1 MRRRQFMGRLVSLG
15 VAAAIAHNL
24 EQAQA
29 NTFKI
34 KTDIDPTELSIAALQ
49 DLFAKGLGSEAIVA
63 GYLARIEREDAL
75 FKSVIAVNPK
85 AIEMA
90 RALDLERRAGRS
102 RGALH
107 GVPILLKDNIE
118 SIDPMPTT
126 AGSLALA
133 RSQATADAD
142 LVARLRAAGAVI
154 LGKTNL
160 SEWANFRSTRSMSGW
175 SAIGGQTGNAYD
187 PKRNPSGS
195 SSGSATAAARSFCAV
210 AIGTE
215 TDGSILSPAALN
227 GIVGFKPTQTRVSG
241 RGVIPLSPRQDV
253 AGPMGRNVA
262 DVASVAA
269 VLFDQ
274 PFDVAPVLAARATA
288 LKGRRVGWWPG
299 SANLRPDVLAQCNAI
314 REVLVDHGAELVDL
328 SLPAGLQQFGAAE
341 FLALLYEFKQAIN
354 SYLGSLEPTRREASS
369 LAELIE
375 FNRREAAR
383 EMPFFGQEIFE
394 QSVACGPLTEPRY
407 LEAVR
412 SLRQSVDVDGL
423 AALFSQST
431 LDLIVAPGSGPA
443 ELIDPI
449 WGNRRDTGGSSLGS
463 AAAVAGYPSLT
474 LPIGLV
480 RDMPVGLTLVA
491 RRDDDAQLLQLAAAI
506 ENVARRRVHPEKIS
520 PRARMNS

>member
-1 MRRRQFMGRLVSLG
+1 MRRRQFMGRLASLG
-15 VAAAIAHNL
+15 VAAAIARNFNL
-24 EQAQA
+24 AQA

-34 KTDIDPTELSIAALQ
+34 ATDVDPTELSIAALQ
-49 DLFAKGLGSEAIVA
+49 DLFANGFQSEAIVA

-75 FKSVIAVNPK
+75 FKSVIAVNPR
-85 AIEMA
+85 AIEIA
-90 RALDLERRAGRS
+90 RALDLERRAGRNC
-102 RGALH
+102 GALH

-133 RSQATADAD
+133 RSQATRDAD

-175 SAIGGQTGNAYD
+175 SAVGGQTGNAYD

-195 SSGSATAAARSFCAV
+195 SSGSATATARSFCAV

-227 GIVGFKPTQTRVSG
+227 GIVGFKPTQTRVGG

-262 DVASVAA
+262 DVAAVAA
-269 VLFDQ
+269 VMFDE
-274 PFDVAPVLAARATA
+274 PFDVAPIWQASADSLQ
-288 LKGRRVGWWPG
+288 GRRIGWWPG
-299 SANLRPDVLAQCNAI
+299 SPNLRPDVLAKCN
-314 REVLVDHGAELVDL
+314 LVRDLLVAKGAEIVELT
-328 SLPAGLQQFGAAE
+328 LPMGLQQFGAAE
-341 FLALLYEFKQAIN
+341 FLALLYEFKQAIDT
-354 SYLGSLEPTRREASS
+354 YLSGLAPMRREARS

-375 FNRREAAR
+375 FNRREATR
-383 EMPFFGQEIFE
+383 EMPLFGQEIFE
-394 QSVACGPLTEPRY
+394 QAVVCGPLTEPKY
-407 LEAVR
+407 LDAVR
-412 SLRQSVDVDGL
+412 SLQQSVDVDGL
-423 AALFSQST
+423 AALFDQST

-474 LPIGLV
+474 LPVGLV
-480 RDMPVGLTLVA
+480 RDMPVGLNLVT
-491 RRDDDAQLLQLAAAI
+491 RRNDDVPLLQLAAAI
-506 ENVARRRVHPEKIS
+506 EKATNGRIPPEKNAD
-520 PRARMNS
+520 AR

>member
-1 MRRRQFMGRLVSLG
+1 MRRRQFVGHLISLG

-24 EQAQA
+24 ERAHA
-29 NTFKI
+29 DTFKI
-34 KTDIDPTELSIAALQ
+34 VTDVDPTELSIAALQ
-49 DLFAKGLGSEAIVA
+49 NLYAKGFSSEAFVA
-63 GYLARIEREDAL
+63 AYLKRIQRDDVL
-75 FKSVIAVNPK
+75 YRSVIAVNPN
-85 AIEMA
+85 AIETA
-90 RALDLERRAGRS
+90 RGLDLERRAGRS

-118 SIDPMPTT
+118 SLDPMPTT

-133 RSQATADAD
+133 RSQATRDAD

-175 SAIGGQTGNAYD
+175 SAVGGQTGNAYD

-253 AGPMGRNVA
+253 AGPMGRHVA
-262 DVASVAA
+262 DVATVAG
-269 VLFDQ
+269 VLFETS
-274 PFDVAPVLAARATA
+274 FEIAPILAARADS
-288 LKGRRVGWWPG
+288 LKNKRIGWWPG
-299 SANLRPDVLAQCNAI
+299 SPNLRPDVLAQVSRARDLMVEN
-314 REVLVDHGAELVDL
+314 GAEVVEL
-328 SLPAGLQQFGAAE
+328 SLPTGLQQFGAAE
-341 FLALLYEFKQAIN
+341 FLALLYEFKHAIN
-354 SYLGSLEPTRREASS
+354 AYLGDLAPARREAQS
-369 LAELIE
+369 LEGLIE

-407 LEAVR
+407 LEAVQ
-412 SLRQSVDVDGL
+412 SLQQSVDTLGL
-423 AALFSQST
+423 AALFEQSR
-431 LDLIVAPGSGPA
+431 LDLIMGPGGGPA

-474 LPIGLV
+474 LPMGLV
-480 RDMPVGLTLVA
+480 RDMPIGLTLVA
-491 RRDDDAQLLQLAAAI
+491 RRDDDASLLQMAAAI
-506 ENVARRRVHPEKIS
+506 EAATNLRIPPEKN
-520 PRARMNS
+520 PRAR

>member
-1 MRRRQFMGRLVSLG
+1 

-24 EQAQA
+24 ERAHA
-29 NTFKI
+29 DTFKI
-34 KTDIDPTELSIAALQ
+34 VTDVDPTELSIAALQ
-49 DLFAKGLGSEAIVA
+49 NLYAKGFSSEAFVA
-63 GYLARIEREDAL
+63 AYLKRIQRDDVL
-75 FKSVIAVNPK
+75 YRSVIAVNPN
-85 AIEMA
+85 AIETA
-90 RALDLERRAGRS
+90 RGLDLERRAGRS

-118 SIDPMPTT
+118 SLDPMPTT

-133 RSQATADAD
+133 RSQATRDAD

-175 SAIGGQTGNAYD
+175 SAVGGQTGNAYD

-253 AGPMGRNVA
+253 AGPMGRHVA
-262 DVASVAA
+262 DVATVAG
-269 VLFDQ
+269 VLFETS
-274 PFDVAPVLAARATA
+274 FEIAPILAARADS
-288 LKGRRVGWWPG
+288 LKNKRIGWWPG
-299 SANLRPDVLAQCNAI
+299 SPNLRPDVLAQVSRARDLMVEN
-314 REVLVDHGAELVDL
+314 GAEVVEL
-328 SLPAGLQQFGAAE
+328 SLPTGLQQFGAAE
-341 FLALLYEFKQAIN
+341 FLALLYEFKHAIN
-354 SYLGSLEPTRREASS
+354 AYLGDLAPARREAQS
-369 LAELIE
+369 LEGLIE

-407 LEAVR
+407 LEAVQ
-412 SLRQSVDVDGL
+412 SLQQSVDTLGL
-423 AALFSQST
+423 AALFEQSR
-431 LDLIVAPGSGPA
+431 LDLIMGPGGGPA

-474 LPIGLV
+474 LPMGLV
-480 RDMPVGLTLVA
+480 RDMPIGMTLVA
-491 RRDDDAQLLQLAAAI
+491 RRDDDASLLQMAAAI
-506 ENVARRRVHPEKIS
+506 EAATNLRIPPEKN
-520 PRARMNS
+520 PRAR

>member
-1 MRRRQFMGRLVSLG
+1 MRRRQFMGRLASLG
-15 VAAAIAHNL
+15 VAAAIAHNF
-24 EQAQA
+24 ERAQA

-34 KTDIDPTELSIAALQ
+34 KTDVEPTELSITALQ
-49 DLFAKGLGSEAIVA
+49 ELFAKGFSSEAIVA

-75 FKSVIAVNPK
+75 FRSVIAVNPR
-85 AIEMA
+85 AIETA
-90 RALDLERRAGRS
+90 RVLDLERRTGRS

-133 RSQATADAD
+133 RSQATRDAD
-142 LVARLRAAGAVI
+142 LVVRLRAAGAVI

-175 SAIGGQTGNAYD
+175 SAVGGQTGNAYD

-262 DVASVAA
+262 DVAAVATI
-269 VLFDQ
+269 LFDQ
-274 PFDVAPVLAARATA
+274 PFDVAPVLTARAA
-288 LKGRRVGWWPG
+288 VLKGRRIGWWPG
-299 SANLRPDVLAQCNAI
+299 SPNLRPDVLAQCNMI
-314 REVLVDHGAELVDL
+314 RDLLIANGVELVDL

-341 FLALLYEFKQAIN
+341 FLALLYEFKQSIDA
-354 SYLGSLEPTRREASS
+354 YLGDLAPARREARS
-369 LAELIE
+369 LAELID

-394 QSVACGPLTEPRY
+394 QSVACGPLTEPKY
-407 LEAVR
+407 LEAVQ
-412 SLRQSVDVDGL
+412 SLQQSVDVDGL
-423 AALFSQST
+423 ATLFTQST
-431 LDLIVAPGSGPA
+431 LDLIVSPGSGPA

-463 AAAVAGYPSLT
+463 AAAVAGYPSLS

-480 RDMPVGLTLVA
+480 RGMPVGLTLVA
-491 RRDDDAQLLQLAAAI
+491 RRNDDTQLLHLAAAI
-506 ENVARRRVHPEKIS
+506 EKAANRRIPPEKNAT
-520 PRARMNS
+520 AR

>member
-1 MRRRQFMGRLVSLG
+1 MHRRQFMGRLVSLG

-24 EQAQA
+24 ERAQA
-29 NTFKI
+29 NTFQI

-49 DLFAKGLGSEAIVA
+49 DLFAKGFGSEAIVA
-63 GYLARIEREDAL
+63 GYLTRIEREDTL
-75 FKSVIAVNPK
+75 FKSVIAINPM
-85 AIEMA
+85 AIEIA
-90 RALDLERRAGRS
+90 RAMDRERRVGRS

-175 SAIGGQTGNAYD
+175 SAVGGQTGNAYD

-241 RGVIPLSPRQDV
+241 GGVIPLSPRQDV
-253 AGPMGRNVA
+253 AGPMGRCVA

-269 VLFDQ
+269 VLFEQ
-274 PFDVAPVLAARATA
+274 SFDVAPVLAARVDA
-288 LKGRRVGWWPG
+288 LQGRRIGWWPG
-299 SANLRPDVLAQCNAI
+299 SPNLRPDVLAQCNEI
-314 REVLVDHGAELVDL
+314 RDLLVAQGAEIVDL
-328 SLPAGLQQFGAAE
+328 NLPAGLQKFGAAE

-354 SYLGSLEPTRREASS
+354 TYLGSLEPARCEVRS
-369 LAELIE
+369 LAQLID

-394 QSVACGPLTEPRY
+394 QSAACGPLTDTRY
-407 LEAVR
+407 LEAVQ

-423 AALFSQST
+423 AALFDQST

-480 RDMPVGLTLVA
+480 KDMPVGLTLVT
-491 RRDDDAQLLQLAAAI
+491 RRNDDVQLLQLAAVI
-506 ENVARRRVHPEKIS
+506 ENVANRRVPPEKNS
-520 PRARMNS
+520 DAR

>member
-15 VAAAIAHNL
+15 VAAAIAHNF
-24 EQAQA
+24 ERAQA

-34 KTDIDPTELSIAALQ
+34 STDVDPTELSITALQ
-49 DLFAKGLGSEAIVA
+49 NLYTKDFTSEAFVA
-63 GYLARIEREDAL
+63 AYLARIQKDDVLYR
-75 FKSVIAVNPK
+75 SVIAVNPN
-85 AIEMA
+85 AIAIA
-90 RALDLERRAGRS
+90 RGLDLERRSGRS

-133 RSQATADAD
+133 RSQATRDAD

-175 SAIGGQTGNAYD
+175 SAVGGQTGNAYD
-187 PKRNPSGS
+187 PRRNPSGS
-195 SSGSATAAARSFCAV
+195 SSGSATAAARSFCAI

-253 AGPMGRNVA
+253 AGPMGRNVG
-262 DVASVAA
+262 DVTAVAA
-269 VLFDQ
+269 SLFEES
-274 PFDVAPVLAARATA
+274 FDVTPILTARPDL
-288 LKGRRVGWWPG
+288 LKNKRIGWWPG
-299 SANLRPDVLAQCNAI
+299 SPNLRTDVLAECNRVRDLLI
-314 REVLVDHGAELVDL
+314 SLGADVVDL
-328 SLPAGLQQFGAAE
+328 NLPAGLQQFGAAE
-341 FLALLYEFKQAIN
+341 FLALLYEFKHAIN
-354 SYLGSLEPTRREASS
+354 LYLGDLAPARREANS
-369 LAELIE
+369 LESLIE

-383 EMPFFGQEIFE
+383 EMPLFGQEIFE

-407 LEAVR
+407 LDAVQ
-412 SLRQSVDVDGL
+412 SLNQSVDIDGL
-423 AALFSQST
+423 AALFTQSK
-431 LDLIVAPGSGPA
+431 LDLIMAPGSGPA
-443 ELIDPI
+443 ELIDSI

-480 RDMPVGLTLVA
+480 RDMPVGLTLVG
-491 RRDDDAQLLQLAAAI
+491 RRNEDASLLKFAAAA
-506 ENVARRRVHPEKIS
+506 EAATQRRIPPEKN
-520 PRARMNS
+520 PKAG

>member
-1 MRRRQFMGRLVSLG
+1 MRRRQFVGHLISLG

-24 EQAQA
+24 ERAHA
-29 NTFKI
+29 DTFKI
-34 KTDIDPTELSIAALQ
+34 VTDVDPTELSIAALQ
-49 DLFAKGLGSEAIVA
+49 NLYAKGFSSEAFVA
-63 GYLARIEREDAL
+63 AYLKRIQRDDVL
-75 FKSVIAVNPK
+75 YRSVIAVNPN
-85 AIEMA
+85 AIETA
-90 RALDLERRAGRS
+90 RGLDLERRAGRS

-118 SIDPMPTT
+118 SLDPMPTT

-133 RSQATADAD
+133 RSQATRDAD

-175 SAIGGQTGNAYD
+175 SAVGGQTGNAYD

-253 AGPMGRNVA
+253 AGPMGRHVA
-262 DVASVAA
+262 DVATVAG
-269 VLFDQ
+269 VLFETS
-274 PFDVAPVLAARATA
+274 FEIAPILAARADS
-288 LKGRRVGWWPG
+288 LKNKRIGWWPG
-299 SANLRPDVLAQCNAI
+299 SPNLRPDVLAQVSRARDLMVEN
-314 REVLVDHGAELVDL
+314 GAEVVEL
-328 SLPAGLQQFGAAE
+328 SLPTGLQQFGAAE
-341 FLALLYEFKQAIN
+341 FLALLYEFKHAIN
-354 SYLGSLEPTRREASS
+354 AYLGDLAPARREAQS
-369 LAELIE
+369 LEGLIE

-407 LEAVR
+407 LEAVQ
-412 SLRQSVDVDGL
+412 SLQQSVDTLGL
-423 AALFSQST
+423 AALFEQSR
-431 LDLIVAPGSGPA
+431 LDLIMGPGGGPA

-474 LPIGLV
+474 LPMGLV
-480 RDMPVGLTLVA
+480 RDMPIGMTLVA
-491 RRDDDAQLLQLAAAI
+491 RRDDDASLLQMAAAI
-506 ENVARRRVHPEKIS
+506 EAATNLRIPPEKN
-520 PRARMNS
+520 PRAR

>member
-1 MRRRQFMGRLVSLG
+1 MRRRQFVGHLISLG

-24 EQAQA
+24 ERAQA
-29 NTFKI
+29 DTFKI
-34 KTDIDPTELSIAALQ
+34 VTDVDPTELSIAALQ
-49 DLFAKGLGSEAIVA
+49 NLYAKGFSSEAFVA
-63 GYLARIEREDAL
+63 AYLKRIQRDDVL
-75 FKSVIAVNPK
+75 YRSVIAVNPN
-85 AIEMA
+85 AIETA
-90 RALDLERRAGRS
+90 RGLDLERRAGRS

-118 SIDPMPTT
+118 SLDPMPTT

-133 RSQATADAD
+133 RSQATRDAD

-175 SAIGGQTGNAYD
+175 SAVGGQTGNAYD

-227 GIVGFKPTQTRVSG
+227 GIVGFKPTQTRISG

-253 AGPMGRNVA
+253 AGPMGRHVA
-262 DVASVAA
+262 DVATVAG
-269 VLFDQ
+269 VLFETS
-274 PFDVAPVLAARATA
+274 FEIAPILAARADS
-288 LKGRRVGWWPG
+288 LKNKRIGWWPG
-299 SANLRPDVLAQCNAI
+299 SPNLRPDVLAQVSRARDLMVEN
-314 REVLVDHGAELVDL
+314 GAEVVEL
-328 SLPAGLQQFGAAE
+328 SLPTGLQQFGAAE
-341 FLALLYEFKQAIN
+341 FLALLYEFKHAIN
-354 SYLGSLEPTRREASS
+354 AYLGDLAPARREAQS
-369 LAELIE
+369 LEGLIE

-407 LEAVR
+407 LEAVQ
-412 SLRQSVDVDGL
+412 SLQQSVDTLGL
-423 AALFSQST
+423 AALFEQSR
-431 LDLIVAPGSGPA
+431 LDLIMGPGGGPA

-474 LPIGLV
+474 LPMGLV
-480 RDMPVGLTLVA
+480 RDMPIGMTLVA
-491 RRDDDAQLLQLAAAI
+491 RRDDDASLLQMAAAI
-506 ENVARRRVHPEKIS
+506 EAATNLRIPPEKN
-520 PRARMNS
+520 PRAR

>member
-1 MRRRQFMGRLVSLG
+1 MRRRQFMGSLVSLG
-15 VAAAIAHNL
+15 VAAAIAHNF
-24 EQAQA
+24 ERAQA

-34 KTDIDPTELSIAALQ
+34 STDVDPTELSITALQ
-49 DLFAKGLGSEAIVA
+49 DLYTKGFTSEAFVA
-63 GYLARIEREDAL
+63 AYLARIQKDDVLYR
-75 FKSVIAVNPK
+75 SVIAVNPN
-85 AIEMA
+85 AIAIA
-90 RALDLERRAGRS
+90 RGLDLERRSGRR

-133 RSQATADAD
+133 RSQATRDAD

-175 SAIGGQTGNAYD
+175 SAVGGQTGNAYD

-195 SSGSATAAARSFCAV
+195 SSGSATAAARSFCAI

-253 AGPMGRNVA
+253 AGPMGRNVG
-262 DVASVAA
+262 DVAA
-269 VLFDQ
+269 VAASLFEES
-274 PFDVAPVLAARATA
+274 FDITPILTARPDL
-288 LKGRRVGWWPG
+288 LKNKRVGWWPG
-299 SANLRPDVLAQCNAI
+299 SPNLRTDVLAECNRVRDLLI
-314 REVLVDHGAELVDL
+314 SLGADVVDL
-328 SLPAGLQQFGAAE
+328 NLPAGLQQFGAAE
-341 FLALLYEFKQAIN
+341 FLALLYEFKHAIN
-354 SYLGSLEPTRREASS
+354 LYLGDLAPARREANS
-369 LAELIE
+369 LESLIE

-383 EMPFFGQEIFE
+383 EMPLFGQEIFE

-407 LEAVR
+407 LDAVQ
-412 SLRQSVDVDGL
+412 SLNQSVDIDGL
-423 AALFSQST
+423 AALFTQSK
-431 LDLIVAPGSGPA
+431 LDLIMAPGSGPA

-480 RDMPVGLTLVA
+480 RDMPVGLTLVS
-491 RRDDDAQLLQLAAAI
+491 RRNEDASLLKFAAAV
-506 ENVARRRVHPEKIS
+506 EAATQRRIPPEKN
-520 PRARMNS
+520 PKAG

>member
-1 MRRRQFMGRLVSLG
+1 MGRLASLG
-15 VAAAIAHNL
+15 VAAAIAHNF
-24 EQAQA
+24 ERAQA

-34 KTDIDPTELSIAALQ
+34 KTDVDPTELSITALQ
-49 DLFAKGLGSEAIVA
+49 ELFAKGFSSEAIVA

-75 FKSVIAVNPK
+75 FRSVIAVNPR
-85 AIEMA
+85 AIETA
-90 RALDLERRAGRS
+90 RVLDLERHTGRS

-133 RSQATADAD
+133 RSQATRDAD
-142 LVARLRAAGAVI
+142 LVVRLRAAGAVI

-175 SAIGGQTGNAYD
+175 SAVGGQTGNAYD

-262 DVASVAA
+262 DVAAVATI
-269 VLFDQ
+269 LFDQ
-274 PFDVAPVLAARATA
+274 AFDVAPVLTARAA
-288 LKGRRVGWWPG
+288 VLKGRRIGWWPG
-299 SANLRPDVLAQCNAI
+299 SPNLRPDVLAQCNMI
-314 REVLVDHGAELVDL
+314 RDLLIANGVELVDL

-341 FLALLYEFKQAIN
+341 FLALLYEFKQAIDA
-354 SYLGSLEPTRREASS
+354 YLGDLAPARREARS
-369 LAELIE
+369 LAELID

-394 QSVACGPLTEPRY
+394 QSVACGPLTEPKY
-407 LEAVR
+407 LEAVL
-412 SLRQSVDVDGL
+412 SLQQSVDVDGL
-423 AALFSQST
+423 ATLFTQST
-431 LDLIVAPGSGPA
+431 LDLIVSPGSGPA

-491 RRDDDAQLLQLAAAI
+491 RRNDDAQLLRLAAAM
-506 ENVARRRVHPEKIS
+506 EKAANRRIPPEKNAT
-520 PRARMNS
+520 AR

>member
-1 MRRRQFMGRLVSLG
+1 MRRRQFIGRLGALG
-15 VAAAIAHNL
+15 VAAAMARNFEL
-24 EQAQA
+24 AQA

-34 KTDIDPTELSIAALQ
+34 ATDVEPTELSIAALQ
-49 DLFAKGLGSEAIVA
+49 ELFAKGFGSEALVA

-75 FKSVIAVNPK
+75 FKSVIAVNPH
-85 AIEMA
+85 AIEIA
-90 RALDLERRAGRS
+90 RALDLERRAGRN

-133 RSQATADAD
+133 RSQATRDAD

-175 SAIGGQTGNAYD
+175 SAVGGQTGNAHD
-187 PKRNPSGS
+187 PRRNPSGS

-253 AGPMGRNVA
+253 AGPMGRSVA
-262 DVASVAA
+262 DVANVAA
-269 VLFDQ
+269 VLFDR
-274 PFDVAPVLAARATA
+274 PFDVAPISQASADVL
-288 LKGRRVGWWPG
+288 KSRRIGWWPG
-299 SANLRPDVLAQCNAI
+299 SANVRPDVLAKCHEARDLLIAN
-314 REVLVDHGAELVDL
+314 GAEIVDL
-328 SLPAGLQQFGAAE
+328 SLPAGLQQFGSVE
-341 FLALLYEFKQAIN
+341 FLALLYEFKQAIDT
-354 SYLGSLEPTRREASS
+354 YLGALAPTRREARS

-375 FNRREAAR
+375 FNQREAAR

-394 QSVACGPLTEPRY
+394 QSVVCGPLTEPKY
-407 LEAVR
+407 VDAVR
-412 SLRQSVDVDGL
+412 TLQQSVDVDGL
-423 AALFSQST
+423 AALFAQST

-480 RDMPVGLTLVA
+480 RDMPVGLTLVT
-491 RRDDDAQLLQLAAAI
+491 RRNDDAPLLQLAAGI
-506 ENVARRRVHPEKIS
+506 EKATNGRVPPEKNTN
-520 PRARMNS
+520 AR

>member
-1 MRRRQFMGRLVSLG
+1 MRRRQFMGRLASLG
-15 VAAAIAHNL
+15 VAAAIAHNF
-24 EQAQA
+24 ERAQA

-34 KTDIDPTELSIAALQ
+34 KTDVDPTELSITALQ
-49 DLFAKGLGSEAIVA
+49 ELFAKGFSSEAIVA

-75 FKSVIAVNPK
+75 FRSVIAVNPR
-85 AIEMA
+85 AIETA
-90 RALDLERRAGRS
+90 RVLDLERRTGRS

-133 RSQATADAD
+133 RSQATRDAD
-142 LVARLRAAGAVI
+142 LVVRLRAAGAVI

-175 SAIGGQTGNAYD
+175 SAVGGQTGNAYD

-262 DVASVAA
+262 DVAAVATI
-269 VLFDQ
+269 LFDQ
-274 PFDVAPVLAARATA
+274 AFDVAPVLTARAA
-288 LKGRRVGWWPG
+288 VLKGRRIGWWPG
-299 SANLRPDVLAQCNAI
+299 SPNLRPDVLAQCNMI
-314 REVLVDHGAELVDL
+314 RDLLIANGVELVDL

-341 FLALLYEFKQAIN
+341 FLALLYEFKQSIDA
-354 SYLGSLEPTRREASS
+354 YLGDLAPARREARS
-369 LAELIE
+369 LAELID

-394 QSVACGPLTEPRY
+394 QSVACGPLTEPKY
-407 LEAVR
+407 LEAVQ
-412 SLRQSVDVDGL
+412 SLQQSVDVDGL
-423 AALFSQST
+423 ATLFTQST
-431 LDLIVAPGSGPA
+431 LDLIVSPGSGPA

-491 RRDDDAQLLQLAAAI
+491 RRNDDAQLLRLAAAM
-506 ENVARRRVHPEKIS
+506 EKAANRRIPPEKNAT
-520 PRARMNS
+520 AR

>member
-1 MRRRQFMGRLVSLG
+1 MRRRQFLSRLTCLG

-24 EQAQA
+24 ERAQA
-29 NTFKI
+29 NTFKFV
-34 KTDIDPTELSIAALQ
+34 TDINPYELSIAGVQ
-49 DLFAKGLGSEAIVA
+49 DLYSRGFSTESVVA
-63 GYLARIEREDAL
+63 GYLSSIAREDSL
-75 FKSVIAVNPK
+75 YRSVIAVNPT
-85 AIEMA
+85 AIDIA
-90 RALDLERRAGRS
+90 RALDAERRAGRR
-102 RGALH
+102 RGPLH

-133 RSQATADAD
+133 RSQATRDAD

-195 SSGSATAAARSFCAV
+195 SSGSATAAARSFCTV

-227 GIVGFKPTQTRVSG
+227 GIVGFKPTHNRVSG

-262 DVASVAA
+262 DVALVAA
-269 VLFDQ
+269 TMWDGILDL
-274 PFDVAPVLAARATA
+274 APILAPSIDSLRG
-288 LKGRRVGWWPG
+288 LRIGWWPG
-299 SANLRPDVLAQCNAI
+299 SPNLRPDVLARCLSV
-314 REVLVDHGAELVDL
+314 REMLTNHGAEVVDL
-328 SLPAGLQQFGAAE
+328 TLPSGLQQFGAAE
-341 FLALLYEFKQAIN
+341 FLALLYEFKQAIDA
-354 SYLGSLEPTRREASS
+354 YLGDLEPARREARS

-383 EMPFFGQEIFE
+383 EMPYFGQEIFE
-394 QSVACGPLTEPRY
+394 QAVACGPLTDQRY
-407 LEAVR
+407 LDAVR
-412 SLRQSVDVDGL
+412 SLEQSVDVQGL
-423 AALFSQST
+423 SMLFARSK
-431 LDLIVAPGSGPA
+431 LDVIVAPGSGPA

-480 RDMPVGLTLVA
+480 REMPVGLTMVA
-491 RRDDDAQLLQLAAAI
+491 PRDTDARLLQRAAI
-506 ENVARRRVHPEKIS
+506 IEKMIDPRVPPAKKTEAR
-520 PRARMNS
+520 

>member
-15 VAAAIAHNL
+15 VAAAIAHNF
-24 EQAQA
+24 ERAQA

-34 KTDIDPTELSIAALQ
+34 STDVDPTELSIAALQ
-49 DLFAKGLGSEAIVA
+49 NLYTKGFTSEAFVA
-63 GYLARIEREDAL
+63 AYLACIQKDDSLYR
-75 FKSVIAVNPK
+75 SVIAVNPN
-85 AIEMA
+85 AIAIA
-90 RALDLERRAGRS
+90 RGLDLERSSGRS

-118 SIDPMPTT
+118 SSDPMPTT

-133 RSQATADAD
+133 RSQATRDAD

-195 SSGSATAAARSFCAV
+195 SSGSATAAARSFCTV

-262 DVASVAA
+262 DVAIVAA
-269 VLFDQ
+269 SLFDQ
-274 PFDVAPVLAARATA
+274 SFEIAPILSARGDQ
-288 LKGRRVGWWPG
+288 LKGKRVGWWPG
-299 SANLRPDVLAQCNAI
+299 SPNLRPDVLVRCHRVRDLMVENGAD
-314 REVLVDHGAELVDL
+314 LVELT
-328 SLPAGLQQFGAAE
+328 LPTGLQQFGAAE
-341 FLALLYEFKQAIN
+341 FLALLYEFKHAIN
-354 SYLGSLEPTRREASS
+354 AYLGDLEPARREVQSLEG
-369 LAELIE
+369 LIE

-407 LEAVR
+407 LDAVK
-412 SLRQSVDVDGL
+412 SLKQSVDIDGL
-423 AALFSQST
+423 AALFAELK

-474 LPIGLV
+474 LPIGLL
-480 RDMPVGLTLVA
+480 RDMPIGLTLVA
-491 RRDDDAQLLQLAAAI
+491 RRNEDAALLQLAGAI
-506 ENVARRRVHPEKIS
+506 EAATNGRIPPEKIQG
-520 PRARMNS
+520 RARIIP

>member
-1 MRRRQFMGRLVSLG
+1 MRRRQFVGHLISLG

-24 EQAQA
+24 ERAQA
-29 NTFKI
+29 DTFKI
-34 KTDIDPTELSIAALQ
+34 VTDVDPTELSIAALQ
-49 DLFAKGLGSEAIVA
+49 NLYAKGFSSEAFVA
-63 GYLARIEREDAL
+63 AYLKRIQRDDVL
-75 FKSVIAVNPK
+75 YRSVIAVNPN
-85 AIEMA
+85 AIETA
-90 RALDLERRAGRS
+90 RGLDLERRAGRS

-118 SIDPMPTT
+118 SLDPMPTT

-133 RSQATADAD
+133 RSQATRDAD

-175 SAIGGQTGNAYD
+175 SAVGGQTGNAYD

-253 AGPMGRNVA
+253 AGPMGRHVA
-262 DVASVAA
+262 DVATVAG
-269 VLFDQ
+269 VLFETS
-274 PFDVAPVLAARATA
+274 FEIAPILAARADS
-288 LKGRRVGWWPG
+288 LKNKRIGWWPG
-299 SANLRPDVLAQCNAI
+299 SPNLRPDVLAQVSRARDLMVEN
-314 REVLVDHGAELVDL
+314 GAEVVEL
-328 SLPAGLQQFGAAE
+328 SLPTGLQQFGAAE
-341 FLALLYEFKQAIN
+341 FLALLYEFKHAIN
-354 SYLGSLEPTRREASS
+354 AYLGDLAPARREAQS
-369 LAELIE
+369 LEGLIE

-407 LEAVR
+407 LEAVQ
-412 SLRQSVDVDGL
+412 SLQQSVDTLGL
-423 AALFSQST
+423 AALFEQSR
-431 LDLIVAPGSGPA
+431 LDLIMGPGGGPA

-474 LPIGLV
+474 LPMGLV
-480 RDMPVGLTLVA
+480 RDMPIGMTLVA
-491 RRDDDAQLLQLAAAI
+491 RRDDDASLLQMAAAI
-506 ENVARRRVHPEKIS
+506 EAATNLRIPPEKN
-520 PRARMNS
+520 PRAR

>member
-1 MRRRQFMGRLVSLG
+1 MRRRQFVGHLISLG

-24 EQAQA
+24 ERAQA
-29 NTFKI
+29 DTFKI
-34 KTDIDPTELSIAALQ
+34 VTDVDPTELSIAALQ
-49 DLFAKGLGSEAIVA
+49 NLYAKGFSSEAFVA
-63 GYLARIEREDAL
+63 AYLKRIQRDDVL
-75 FKSVIAVNPK
+75 YRSVIAVNPN
-85 AIEMA
+85 AIETA
-90 RALDLERRAGRS
+90 RGLDLERRAGRS

-118 SIDPMPTT
+118 SLDPMPTT

-133 RSQATADAD
+133 RSQATRDAD

-175 SAIGGQTGNAYD
+175 SAVGGQTGNAYD

-253 AGPMGRNVA
+253 AGPMGRHVA
-262 DVASVAA
+262 DVATVAG
-269 VLFDQ
+269 VLFETS
-274 PFDVAPVLAARATA
+274 FEIAPILAARADS
-288 LKGRRVGWWPG
+288 LKNKRIGWWPG
-299 SANLRPDVLAQCNAI
+299 SPNLRPDVLAQVSRARDLMVEN
-314 REVLVDHGAELVDL
+314 GAEVVEL
-328 SLPAGLQQFGAAE
+328 SLPTGLQQFGAAE
-341 FLALLYEFKQAIN
+341 FLALLYEFKHAIN
-354 SYLGSLEPTRREASS
+354 AYLGDLAPARREAQS
-369 LAELIE
+369 LEGLIE

-407 LEAVR
+407 LEAVQ
-412 SLRQSVDVDGL
+412 SLQQSVDTLGL
-423 AALFSQST
+423 AALFEQSR
-431 LDLIVAPGSGPA
+431 LDLIMGPGGGPA

-474 LPIGLV
+474 LPMGLV
-480 RDMPVGLTLVA
+480 RDMPTGMTLVA
-491 RRDDDAQLLQLAAAI
+491 RRDDDASLLQMAAAI
-506 ENVARRRVHPEKIS
+506 EATTNLRIPPEKN
-520 PRARMNS
+520 PRAR

>member
-1 MRRRQFMGRLVSLG
+1 MRRRQFMSRLASLG
-15 VAAAIAHNL
+15 VAAAIAHNF
-24 EQAQA
+24 ERAQA

-34 KTDIDPTELSIAALQ
+34 ATDVDPTELSIASLQ
-49 DLFAKGLGSEAIVA
+49 ELFAKGFSSEAIVA

-75 FKSVIAVNPK
+75 FRSIIAVNPR
-85 AIEMA
+85 AIETA
-90 RALDLERRAGRS
+90 RALDLERRAGRN
-102 RGALH
+102 RGTLH

-118 SIDPMPTT
+118 SIDPLPTT

-133 RSQATADAD
+133 RSQATRDAD

-175 SAIGGQTGNAYD
+175 SAVGGQTGNAYD

-227 GIVGFKPTQTRVSG
+227 GIVGFKPTQTRVSV

-262 DVASVAA
+262 DVASVATI
-269 VLFDQ
+269 LFDQ
-274 PFDVAPVLAARATA
+274 PFDVAPVLTARADV
-288 LKGRRVGWWPG
+288 LKGRRIGWWPG
-299 SANLRPDVLAQCNAI
+299 SPNLRPDVLAQCNQI
-314 REVLVDHGAELVDL
+314 RDLLMANGAEIVDL
-328 SLPAGLQQFGAAE
+328 NLPVGLQQFGAAE
-341 FLALLYEFKQAIN
+341 FLALLYEFKQAID
-354 SYLGSLEPTRREASS
+354 SYLGDLAPTRCETRS
-369 LAELIE
+369 LAELID

-394 QSVACGPLTEPRY
+394 QSVACGPLTEPKY
-407 LEAVR
+407 LEAVQ
-412 SLRQSVDVDGL
+412 SLKQSVDVDGL
-423 AALFSQST
+423 AVLFAQST
-431 LDLIVAPGSGPA
+431 LDLIMSPGSGPA

-491 RRDDDAQLLQLAAAI
+491 QRNDDAQLLHLAATI
-506 ENVARRRVHPEKIS
+506 EKAANRRIRPEKNAT
-520 PRARMNS
+520 AR